1 MRMDYDRI
9 LIFNTAFPGDIVLTT
24 PLIRAV
30 YRNFTGAEIVFCTTP
45 AGGNIL
51 AGLSYLDRM
60 VIYDKHGRDKGFSGM
75 LRVAYELK
83 KSRFDLVLSAHR
95 SFRSAVLLALS
106 GIPVRAGFKQSAGAI
121 FYNRQVEHDHDV
133 HETQRNLNLLKALNI
148 DSAGEDYRPVLP
160 VMGED
165 SNHIFGKLGVPA
177 PSGSG
182 PLIIVAPGSV
192 WGTKRW
198 LPERFAELI
207 DKLTEQFTARV
218 IIVGSPMDQAVANEV
233 TELCCH
239 KPLDLV
245 GMTDLRGLAALI
257 RMSNLVVAGDSSPI
271 HVAWAYN
278 IQTVAIYGA
287 TTPELGFAPL
297 SENCHVVEIKN
308 LDCRPCSQHG
318 PQSCPLVHFKC
329 MREISVDMVVDECS
343 AALKASSSIK
353 L

>member
-1 MRMDYDRI
+1 MRMEFDRI

-24 PLIRAV
+24 PLIRAM
-30 YRNFTGAEIVFCTTP
+30 YRHFTGAEIAFCTTP

-60 VIYDKHGRDKGFSGM
+60 IIYDKHGRDKGFGGM
-75 LRVAYELK
+75 LRVASELRK
-83 KSRFDLVLSAHR
+83 YKFDLVLSAHR
-95 SFRSAVLLALS
+95 SFRSALVLALA
-106 GIPVRAGFKQSAGAI
+106 GIPVRAGFRQSAGAM
-121 FYNRQVEHDHDV
+121 FYNRQVEHDAQA
-133 HETQRNLNLLKALNI
+133 HETQRNLNLLKALHI
-148 DSAGEDYRPVLP
+148 DSSSEDYQPVLP

-165 SNHIFGKLGVPA
+165 SNHIFGKLGVPSPA
-177 PSGSG
+177 GDG
-182 PLIIVAPGSV
+182 PLIIIAPGSV

-207 DKLTEQFTARV
+207 DKLTEQFGARV
-218 IIVGSPMDQAVANEV
+218 LLVGSPMDQAVANEV
-233 TELCCH
+233 TEFCRN

-245 GMTDLRGLAALI
+245 GMTDIRGLASLI
-257 RMSNLVVAGDSSPI
+257 RISDLVVSGDSSPI

-278 IQTVAIYGA
+278 VQTVAIFGA

-318 PQSCPLVHFKC
+318 PHSCPLVHFKC
-329 MREISVDMVVDECS
+329 MREITVNMVVNECS
-343 AALKASSSIK
+343 VALRKQGLINI
-353 L
+353 